1 MNFSHLQGVN
11 LQAWDKKNTLI
22 KLILYV
28 QDLCKV
34 LIANIVEIGMAT
46 SSLLYCDC
54 YKYIYILFTAKT
66 ISIYNSIIW
75 VFFYF
80 EGNLAGVNR
89 LGNYL
94 SEADTTS
101 EVVLRM

>member
-1 MNFSHLQGVN
+1 MNLSHLQGVN
-11 LQAWDKKNTLI
+11 LQAWDNKYP

-46 SSLLYCDC
+46 SSLLYSDC
-54 YKYIYILFTAKT
+54 YKKIYILYTFKT
-66 ISIYNSIIW
+66 ISIYNYTIW

-80 EGNLAGVNR
+80 EGNLTGVNR

-94 SEADTTS
+94 SEADITLD
-101 EVVLRM
+101 VMLRM

>member
-1 MNFSHLQGVN
+1 M
-11 LQAWDKKNTLI
+11 
-22 KLILYV
+22 

-46 SSLLYCDC
+46 SSLLYSDF
-54 YKYIYILFTAKT
+54 YKNIYILYTAKT

-80 EGNLAGVNR
+80 EGNLEGVNR

-94 SEADTTS
+94 SEADITL
-101 EVVLRM
+101 EVMLRM